1 MQISSEYASLVQ
13 WIRNNTDASDPVLHI
28 HAGMAVLVLARLV
41 TRYPLSHPVP
51 FLIVVV
57 VAAANE
63 VLNRLN
69 FGSWRWSDT
78 TADFTYS
85 VFWPA
90 VLFVVLA
97 VQQRAQRR
105 PALRGMPANR
115 SH

>member
-13 WIRNNTDASDPVLHI
+13 WVRNNTDASDPVLHI
-28 HAGMAVLVLARLV
+28 HAGMVVLILARLV
-41 TRYPLSHPVP
+41 TRHPLSHPVP
-51 FLIVVV
+51 FVVVVV

-78 TADFTYS
+78 MVDFTYS

-90 VLFVVLA
+90 MLFVVLA
-97 VQQRAQRR
+97 MQQRLQRR
-105 PALRGMPANR
+105 PAIRRMSASR
-115 SH
+115 RR

>member
-13 WIRNNTDASDPVLHI
+13 WIRDNTDASDAVLHI
-28 HAGMAVLVLARLV
+28 HAGMIVLILARLV

-51 FLIVVV
+51 FIVVLV

-78 TADFTYS
+78 TVDFTCS

-90 VLFVVLA
+90 MLFVVLA
-97 VQQRAQRR
+97 MQQRVERR
-105 PALRGMPANR
+105 PALRGMSASR
-115 SH
+115 RR